1 MNQQPIGV
9 FDSGIGGLTVVR
21 ELMHLLPHED
31 IVYFGD
37 TARVP
42 YGTKSEKVIRNF
54 AVEDTLFL
62 RKQGVKMV
70 VVACNTVS
78 AVALGLLEEKFALP
92 LVGVVKPGAAEAA
105 RRTRNKKVG
114 VIGTPRTVS
123 SGIYEREIRTLD
135 HTVQVFSKACPLFVP
150 IVEEGWEEKEAT
162 LLVAREY
169 MEVIKAMGVD
179 TLVLGCTHYPLL
191 SNALTQVMGRGV
203 QLVNSGAAAAT
214 AVQTLLTENAMGNS
228 QACAGALKVFISDVP
243 YHFQLLAERLLG
255 REVKDITRVDLE
267 AIDLGG
273 YE

>member
-21 ELMHLLPHED
+21 ELMRLLPHEN

-54 AVEDTLFL
+54 AVENTLFL

-78 AVALGLLEEKFALP
+78 AVALGLLEEKFDLP
-92 LVGVVKPGAAEAA
+92 FVGVVKPGATEAVL
-105 RRTRNKKVG
+105 RTRIKKIG

-123 SGIYEREIRTLD
+123 SGIYEREIRLLAPA
-135 HTVQVFSKACPLFVP
+135 VQVFSKACPLFVP
-150 IVEEGWEEKEAT
+150 IVEEGWEDKEAT

-169 MEVIKAMGVD
+169 LEVIKAMGVD

-191 SNALTQVMGRGV
+191 SGALSQVMGRGV

-214 AVQTLLTENAMGNS
+214 TVQSLLEEKGLQND
-228 QACAGALKVFISDVP
+228 QARTGALKIFISDVP
-243 YHFQLLAERLLG
+243 YHFQLLTERLLG